1 LFLDNLSLNY
11 SMVRIRRKTKQIF
24 IENSLAFG
32 GGWKQNITFVDL
44 LLFGV
49 KIKNLHKY
57 YITYRN
63 EFVYCSNGEFVYLSN
78 IKNEKE

>member
-1 LFLDNLSLNY
+1 
-11 SMVRIRRKTKQIF
+11 MIRIRRKTKQIF

-63 EFVYCSNGEFVYLSN
+63 EFV
-78 IKNEKE
+78 